1 MTAKSTPATCQ
12 SDQLLAWYDH
22 HRRKMPWRSAPG
34 EAANPYHVWLSE
46 IMLQQTTVV
55 TAVPYFTRFIE
66 RWPAFED
73 LAASELDD
81 VLKMWA
87 GLGYYARAR
96 NLHKCARVIMA
107 KWGGEFPRTQ
117 QALLQLPGIG
127 PYTAAAISAI
137 AFGRRAVVVDG
148 NVERVMARMFAI
160 EEPLP
165 QAKPVLQA
173 CAQTLT
179 PHSRPGDYAQ
189 AVMDLGATVCKPRKP
204 QCALC
209 PWRASCCGRK
219 RGIHEQLPNKI
230 KKPPKPTRH
239 GVAFWVQRKDGK
251 VLLRKRKATGLLGG
265 MMEIPSSPWGDKK
278 AALSP
283 DAHAPLKTNWHRDK
297 CQPVRHTFTHFHL
310 EIDIWLAR
318 TDNNPT
324 LADAADEE
332 RCDWVSIDDLTHQA
346 LPSLMRKIVV
356 SALDGS
362 GVE

>member
-1 MTAKSTPATCQ
+1 MTAELPPAACRA
-12 SDQLLAWYDH
+12 DQLLAWYDH
-22 HRRKMPWRSAPG
+22 HRRQMPWRSAPG
-34 EAANPYHVWLSE
+34 EAANSYHVWLSE

-55 TAVPYFTRFIE
+55 TVEPYFAKFIA
-66 RWPAFED
+66 RWPNLEEF
-73 LAASELDD
+73 AASELDD

-96 NLHKCARVIMA
+96 NLHKCARIVMA
-107 KWGGEFPRTQ
+107 EWGGKFPRTQ
-117 QALLQLPGIG
+117 QALLQLPGVG

-179 PHSRPGDYAQ
+179 PHHRPGDYAQ

-204 QCALC
+204 QCSLC
-209 PWRASCCGRK
+209 PWRSSCCGRK
-219 RGIHEQLPNKI
+219 LEIHEQLPKKI

-239 GVAFWVQRKDGK
+239 GVAFWLLRADGK
-251 VLLRKRKATGLLGG
+251 VLLRKRKAKGLLGA
-265 MMEIPSSPWGDKK
+265 MMEIPSSPWSEKK
-278 AALSP
+278 PPLNP
-283 DAHAPLKTNWHRDK
+283 DAHAPLNTDWQRGK
-297 CQPVRHTFTHFHL
+297 CQIVRHTFTHFHL
-310 EIDIWLAR
+310 EIAIWQAR

-324 LADAADEE
+324 LADAAEEE
-332 RCDWVSIDDLTHQA
+332 RCYWVSIDDLNQQA
-346 LPSLMRKIVV
+346 LPSLMRKIVAAV
-356 SALDGS
+356 LDNG